1 MKRGPRVLKQSSRMY
16 APRRT
21 ARTPSKNEGV
31 GLRSKGEAPEVL
43 DAAGQ
48 MRAERGE
55 DGLTIEGVR
64 MLRR

>member
-21 ARTPSKNEGV
+21 ARTPSKNDGV
-31 GLRSKGEAPEVL
+31 GLRSREEAPGVL

-48 MRAERGE
+48 MRVESGE
-55 DGLTIEGVR
+55 EGEGVR
-64 MLRR
+64 MLLR